1 MHERKKPLKPPC
13 LIITNVVLFYV
24 VFCMVFLMPKLFIWL
39 VWLLVSGREC
49 ESQNSRFSL
58 WAMLE
63 PELHWKLR
71 VEFTD
76 SAATK
81 DRAIHF
87 CMVVNVFV

>member
-1 MHERKKPLKPPC
+1 
-13 LIITNVVLFYV
+13 
-24 VFCMVFLMPKLFIWL
+24 MVFLMPKLFIWL

-49 ESQNSRFSL
+49 ESQNLRFSL

-71 VEFTD
+71 DEFTV

-81 DRAIHF
+81 KF
-87 CMVVNVFV
+87 M